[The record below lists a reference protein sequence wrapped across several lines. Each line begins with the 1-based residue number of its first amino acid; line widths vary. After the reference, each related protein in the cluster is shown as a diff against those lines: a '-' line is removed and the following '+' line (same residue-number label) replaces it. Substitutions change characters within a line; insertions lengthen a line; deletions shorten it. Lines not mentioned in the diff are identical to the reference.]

1 MDRVL
6 TPERFD
12 ASPNSAESAKQ
23 WRHWLITF
31 KNFLAALPPGDL
43 NKLRVLINY
52 VSPDVYELIGEAET
66 YEEAI
71 NTLTTLY
78 VKAPNKIFARHSLA
92 T

>member
-1 MDRVL
+1 MDEVL
-6 TPERFD
+6 KPERFD

-31 KNFLAALPPGDL
+31 ENFLAALPQGEL
-43 NKLRVLINY
+43 NKVRVLINY

-71 NTLTTLY
+71 
-78 VKAPNKIFARHSLA
+78 IR
-92 T
+92 